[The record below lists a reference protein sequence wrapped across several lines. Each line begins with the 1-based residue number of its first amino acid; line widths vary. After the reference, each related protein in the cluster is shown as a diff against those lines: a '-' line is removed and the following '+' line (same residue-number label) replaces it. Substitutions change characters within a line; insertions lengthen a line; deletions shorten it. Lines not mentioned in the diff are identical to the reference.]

1 MQITKYTNV
10 VNEFGEPLQG
20 AHLAIGSY
28 IGTTT
33 NNSGFGELT
42 ANGDAIVRVSYVGTQ
57 PQAYKLLDLPKRIT
71 LKMESLD
78 EVVITAPKK
87 TTNTMDKT
95 PKYLIP
101 AIGAGLLLIA
111 LMSFGEEAKEVTL

>member
-10 VNEFGEPLQG
+10 YNEFGDPLKG
-20 AHLAIGSY
+20 AHISIGNL

-33 NNSGFGELT
+33 SSNGFGELT
-42 ANGDAIVRVSYVGTQ
+42 ASGDAVVRVSYVGTE
-57 PQAYKLLDLPKRIT
+57 PQYFKLIELPKKIT

-78 EVVITAPKK
+78 EVTVTSKK
-87 TTNTMDKT
+87 KQET

-101 AIGAGLLLIA
+101 AIGATLLLIA
-111 LMSFGEEAKEVTL
+111 LMSFGEETKEITL

>member
-10 VNEFGEPLQG
+10 YNEFGDPLKG
-20 AHLAIGSY
+20 AHLSIGSY

-33 NNSGFGELT
+33 NSNGFGELT
-42 ANGDAIVRVSYVGTQ
+42 ANGDAVVRISYVGTQ
-57 PQAYKLLDLPKRIT
+57 PQAYKLLDLPKKIT

-78 EVVITAPKK
+78 EVTVTAKK
-87 TTNTMDKT
+87 KEKT
-95 PKYLIP
+95 PKYLVP

-111 LMSFGEEAKEVTL
+111 LMSFGEETKEITL

>member
-10 VNEFGEPLQG
+10 VNEFGEPLKG

-33 NNSGFGELT
+33 NSSGFGELT
-42 ANGDAIVRVSYVGTQ
+42 ANGDAIVRISYVGTQ
-57 PQAYKLLDLPKRIT
+57 PQAYKLLDLPKKII
-71 LKMESLD
+71 LKMDSLD

-87 TTNTMDKT
+87 TNMDNT

-111 LMSFGEEAKEVTL
+111 LMSFGEEVKEVTL